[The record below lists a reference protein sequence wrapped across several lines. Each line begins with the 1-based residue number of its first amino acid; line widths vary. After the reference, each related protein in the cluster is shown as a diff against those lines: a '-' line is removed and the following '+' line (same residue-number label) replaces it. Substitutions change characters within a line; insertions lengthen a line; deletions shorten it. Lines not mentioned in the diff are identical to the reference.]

1 LFKFNILSASARCI
15 IILLHLVKTQ
25 YSAKCF
31 MNCTRKFPILLSGN
45 TLASRRPAARQAII
59 CPCPEGLDTRKTLR
73 YLPFCLVF
81 LRIQEERVPAIG
93 ISIRLLL
100 RLAAFSCS
108 IVFLPLYAQELS
120 GNQGQKRLPSH
131 SEPVRESADFA
142 LMPSARDFHVGLM
155 PAGEQGY
162 TSLRPRSD
170 FTSFDKSLRAFSPG
184 TIQRMESAFY
194 CNDTPFVDQ
203 VRLPL
208 ATFWRGRVKLVGF
221 ESDVTTANFVMGL
234 PGQGALH
241 NLSAFGGNGFLA
253 VHTPPSDQ
261 LAGIHMTFSW
271 HGSEVESGESS
282 GLHGIEHLVHAS
294 RGFLPFFSGR
304 SDSSSAALR

>member
-1 LFKFNILSASARCI
+1 
-15 IILLHLVKTQ
+15 
-25 YSAKCF
+25 
-31 MNCTRKFPILLSGN
+31 MPG
-45 TLASRRPAARQAII
+45 
-59 CPCPEGLDTRKTLR
+59 
-73 YLPFCLVF
+73 
-81 LRIQEERVPAIG
+81 IG
-93 ISIRLLL
+93 ISVRLLL
-100 RLAAFSCS
+100 RLAALSCS
-108 IVFLPLYAQELS
+108 IVLLPLCAQELDQTKA
-120 GNQGQKRLPSH
+120 G
-131 SEPVRESADFA
+131 RERNDFLITLGA
-142 LMPSARDFHVGLM
+142 HDFHVDLM
-155 PAGEQGY
+155 PTGTQSY
-162 TSLRPRSD
+162 ISLRPRSD
-170 FTSFDKSLRAFSPG
+170 SFTFEKPIWTSSAG

-208 ATFWRGRVKLVGF
+208 ATLWHGRVKLVGF

-261 LAGIHMTFSW
+261 LAGINMMFSW
-271 HGSEVESGESS
+271 HGNQAESGESS
-282 GLHGIEHLVHAS
+282 GLRGIEHLVHAS

>member
-1 LFKFNILSASARCI
+1 
-15 IILLHLVKTQ
+15 
-25 YSAKCF
+25 
-31 MNCTRKFPILLSGN
+31 MPG
-45 TLASRRPAARQAII
+45 
-59 CPCPEGLDTRKTLR
+59 
-73 YLPFCLVF
+73 
-81 LRIQEERVPAIG
+81 IG
-93 ISIRLLL
+93 ISVRLLL
-100 RLAAFSCS
+100 SLAAVSCS
-108 IVFLPLYAQELS
+108 IVFLPLSAQELA
-120 GNQGQKRLPSH
+120 GNQDQKQSHPRVARVQEPAVFSLLPGAH
-131 SEPVRESADFA
+131 DLRIDW
-142 LMPSARDFHVGLM
+142 MPGGAQSYIL
-155 PAGEQGY
+155 P
-162 TSLRPRSD
+162 RPRSD
-170 FTSFDKSLRAFSPG
+170 SATFEKPLWTSSPG

-261 LAGIHMTFSW
+261 LAGINMTFSW
-271 HGSEVESGESS
+271 HGNEAESGDNS

-294 RGFLPFFSGR
+294 RGFLPLFSGR
-304 SDSSSAALR
+304 SDSSSVALR

>member
-1 LFKFNILSASARCI
+1 
-15 IILLHLVKTQ
+15 
-25 YSAKCF
+25 
-31 MNCTRKFPILLSGN
+31 MPG
-45 TLASRRPAARQAII
+45 
-59 CPCPEGLDTRKTLR
+59 
-73 YLPFCLVF
+73 
-81 LRIQEERVPAIG
+81 IG
-93 ISIRLLL
+93 FSVRLLL
-100 RLAAFSCS
+100 RFAALSCS
-108 IVFLPLYAQELS
+108 IVLFPLCAQELQ
-120 GNQGQKRLPSH
+120 GNRNQKQLQSHTNWAQGPT
-131 SEPVRESADFA
+131 DFSLSPGA
-142 LMPSARDFHVGLM
+142 HDFRIDLMPSGT
-155 PAGEQGY
+155 QSY
-162 TSLRPRSD
+162 ISLRPRTDSTT
-170 FTSFDKSLRAFSPG
+170 FEKLLWTSSPG

-208 ATFWRGRVKLVGF
+208 ATLWHGHMKLVGF

-261 LAGIHMTFSW
+261 LAGIHLTFSW
-271 HGSEVESGESS
+271 HGNEAESGESS

>member
-1 LFKFNILSASARCI
+1 
-15 IILLHLVKTQ
+15 
-25 YSAKCF
+25 
-31 MNCTRKFPILLSGN
+31 
-45 TLASRRPAARQAII
+45 
-59 CPCPEGLDTRKTLR
+59 
-73 YLPFCLVF
+73 VF
-81 LRIQEERVPAIG
+81 LRIQEERVPGIG
-93 ISIRLLL
+93 ISVRLLL

-108 IVFLPLYAQELS
+108 IALLPLCAQELS
-120 GNQGQKRLPSH
+120 RDSDLKPLRQTIDWPQ
-131 SEPVRESADFA
+131 EPAQFIR
-142 LMPSARDFHVGLM
+142 MPDSYDLHTDWM
-155 PAGEQGY
+155 PASAQSY
-162 TSLRPRSD
+162 IYLRPRSHSITLEKPLW
-170 FTSFDKSLRAFSPG
+170 TSTPG

-208 ATFWRGRVKLVGF
+208 ATLWHGRVKLVGF

-261 LAGIHMTFSW
+261 LAGINMTFSW
-271 HGSEVESGESS
+271 RETETEYGESS

-294 RGFLPFFSGR
+294 RGILPFLSGR

>member
-1 LFKFNILSASARCI
+1 
-15 IILLHLVKTQ
+15 
-25 YSAKCF
+25 
-31 MNCTRKFPILLSGN
+31 
-45 TLASRRPAARQAII
+45 
-59 CPCPEGLDTRKTLR
+59 
-73 YLPFCLVF
+73 
-81 LRIQEERVPAIG
+81 VPG
-93 ISIRLLL
+93 IDISNRLL
-100 RLAAFSCS
+100 RLAVLCCS
-108 IVFLPLYAQELS
+108 IAFLPLCAQRMCGQELT
-120 GNQGQKRLPSH
+120 GNQNQKQAPSDTDQA
-131 SEPVRESADFA
+131 RGSADFA
-142 LMPSARDFHVGLM
+142 VASGANNFHVDLM
-155 PAGEQGY
+155 PAGERSY

-170 FTSFDKSLRAFSPG
+170 FASFDKSSKTSSPG

-208 ATFWRGRVKLVGF
+208 ATLWHGRVKLVGF

-261 LAGIHMTFSW
+261 LAGIHMTISW
-271 HGSEVESGESS
+271 HGGEADSGDSS
-282 GLHGIEHLVHAS
+282 GLHGIERLVHAS

-304 SDSSSAALR
+304 SDSSSAALP

>member
-1 LFKFNILSASARCI
+1 
-15 IILLHLVKTQ
+15 
-25 YSAKCF
+25 
-31 MNCTRKFPILLSGN
+31 MNRTLKFPIAPTVN
-45 TLASRRPAARQAII
+45 TCNRNPLR
-59 CPCPEGLDTRKTLR
+59 EGAPNSPPREVVDTRATLR
-73 YLPFCLVF
+73 YVAFSKVF
-81 LRIQEERVPAIG
+81 LRIQEEQVPGIG

-100 RLAAFSCS
+100 RLAAVSCS
-108 IVFLPLYAQELS
+108 IVLLPLCVQELCAQEFS
-120 GNQGQKRLPSH
+120 GNTDLKPLRQTIYWLQEPAQFIPMPDSH
-131 SEPVRESADFA
+131 DFRFDWMPVSAQ
-142 LMPSARDFHVGLM
+142 S
-155 PAGEQGY
+155 Y
-162 TSLRPRSD
+162 ISLRSRSD
-170 FTSFDKSLRAFSPG
+170 SITFEKPLWTSSTG

-208 ATFWRGRVKLVGF
+208 ATLWHGRVKLVGF

-271 HGSEVESGESS
+271 RGTEAESGESS
-282 GLHGIEHLVHAS
+282 GLHGIEHLVHAG
-294 RGFLPFFSGR
+294 RGFLPFLGGR
-304 SDSSSAALR
+304 PESSSAALR

>member
-1 LFKFNILSASARCI
+1 
-15 IILLHLVKTQ
+15 
-25 YSAKCF
+25 
-31 MNCTRKFPILLSGN
+31 MPG
-45 TLASRRPAARQAII
+45 
-59 CPCPEGLDTRKTLR
+59 
-73 YLPFCLVF
+73 
-81 LRIQEERVPAIG
+81 IG
-93 ISIRLLL
+93 ITVRLLL
-100 RLAAFSCS
+100 RLAVLSCS
-108 IVFLPLYAQELS
+108 IVLSPLCAQELAE
-120 GNQGQKRLPSH
+120 NQDQKPLQLQLNLIQ
-131 SEPVRESADFA
+131 EPAPFGFA
-142 LMPSARDFHVGLM
+142 PGVHYFRNSLMQTGSQSYISP
-155 PAGEQGY
+155 
-162 TSLRPRSD
+162 RPRSD
-170 FTSFDKSLRAFSPG
+170 SFLFEKPFWTSSPG
-184 TIQRMESAFY
+184 AIQRMESAFY

-261 LAGIHMTFSW
+261 LAGINMTFSW
-271 HGSEVESGESS
+271 RGNGVESGDSS
-282 GLHGIEHLVHAS
+282 GLHGFEHLVHAS

>member
-1 LFKFNILSASARCI
+1 
-15 IILLHLVKTQ
+15 
-25 YSAKCF
+25 
-31 MNCTRKFPILLSGN
+31 
-45 TLASRRPAARQAII
+45 
-59 CPCPEGLDTRKTLR
+59 
-73 YLPFCLVF
+73 
-81 LRIQEERVPAIG
+81 VPGIG
-93 ISIRLLL
+93 ISIKLLL
-100 RLAAFSCS
+100 RLAALSCS
-108 IVFLPLYAQELS
+108 IVFLPLCGQELT
-120 GNQGQKRLPSH
+120 GNQGQKQSLLH
-131 SEPVRESADFA
+131 INPVPESADFA
-142 LMPSARDFHVGLM
+142 RVPSAHDFHVDLM
-155 PAGEQGY
+155 PAGEQSY

-170 FTSFDKSLRAFSPG
+170 FTSSDKSFRTSSPG

-271 HGSEVESGESS
+271 HGTEVESGDSS
-282 GLHGIEHLVHAS
+282 GLHGIERLVHAS

-304 SDSSSAALR
+304 SDSSSAVLP

>member
-1 LFKFNILSASARCI
+1 
-15 IILLHLVKTQ
+15 
-25 YSAKCF
+25 
-31 MNCTRKFPILLSGN
+31 MPG
-45 TLASRRPAARQAII
+45 
-59 CPCPEGLDTRKTLR
+59 
-73 YLPFCLVF
+73 
-81 LRIQEERVPAIG
+81 IG
-93 ISIRLLL
+93 ISVRLLL

-108 IVFLPLYAQELS
+108 MALLPLCAQELS
-120 GNQGQKRLPSH
+120 GNSDQKPLRQTIDWLQ
-131 SEPVRESADFA
+131 EPAQFIR
-142 LMPSARDFHVGLM
+142 MPDQHIFRTDWMQASTKS
-155 PAGEQGY
+155 Y
-162 TSLRPRSD
+162 YSLRSRSD
-170 FTSFDKSLRAFSPG
+170 AVSFEKPLWNSSPG

-208 ATFWRGRVKLVGF
+208 ASLWHGRVKLVGF

-261 LAGIHMTFSW
+261 LAGINMIFSW
-271 HGSEVESGESS
+271 HGTQTESFDSS
-282 GLHGIEHLVHAS
+282 GLHGVEHLVHAS
-294 RGFLPFFSGR
+294 RGFLPFRGGR

>member
-1 LFKFNILSASARCI
+1 
-15 IILLHLVKTQ
+15 
-25 YSAKCF
+25 
-31 MNCTRKFPILLSGN
+31 
-45 TLASRRPAARQAII
+45 
-59 CPCPEGLDTRKTLR
+59 
-73 YLPFCLVF
+73 
-81 LRIQEERVPAIG
+81 VPRLG
-93 ISIRLLL
+93 ISILRLLMFAGL
-100 RLAAFSCS
+100 SCLILPLHAQETTTNQDQRLAHLRMNLVQDQV
-108 IVFLPLYAQELS
+108 IS
-120 GNQGQKRLPSH
+120 GPI
-131 SEPVRESADFA
+131 A
-142 LMPSARDFHVGLM
+142 LQYSFGLM
-155 PAGEQGY
+155 PASAQSY
-162 TSLRPRSD
+162 IFLRPRSD
-170 FTSFDKSLRAFSPG
+170 AFSFERPVWTSSPG

-208 ATFWRGRVKLVGF
+208 ATFWGGRVKFIGF

-271 HGSEVESGESS
+271 HGGEAEYGDSS
-282 GLHGIEHLVHAS
+282 GLHGIEHLVRAS
-294 RGFLPFFSGR
+294 RGFLPFLSGR

>member
-1 LFKFNILSASARCI
+1 
-15 IILLHLVKTQ
+15 V
-25 YSAKCF
+25 
-31 MNCTRKFPILLSGN
+31 TRIG
-45 TLASRRPAARQAII
+45 
-59 CPCPEGLDTRKTLR
+59 
-73 YLPFCLVF
+73 
-81 LRIQEERVPAIG
+81 VPV
-93 ISIRLLL
+93 RLLL
-100 RLAAFSCS
+100 RLAALSCS
-108 IVFLPLYAQELS
+108 IVLLPLCAQELT
-120 GNQGQKRLPSH
+120 GNQDQRPLHRQLNSVQ
-131 SEPVRESADFA
+131 EPAQFVFA
-142 LMPSARDFHVGLM
+142 PGAHNFHTDLM
-155 PAGEQGY
+155 PANSQGY
-162 TSLRPRSD
+162 SSPRPRSD
-170 FTSFDKSLRAFSPG
+170 SLAFEKPFWASSPG

-261 LAGIHMTFSW
+261 LAGIHMTISW

-282 GLHGIEHLVHAS
+282 GLRGVEHLVHAS

-304 SDSSSAALR
+304 SDSSSVALR

>member
-1 LFKFNILSASARCI
+1 MPSGAQSYISPRPSTDSAS
-15 IILLHLVKTQ
+15 
-25 YSAKCF
+25 F
-31 MNCTRKFPILLSGN
+31 
-45 TLASRRPAARQAII
+45 
-59 CPCPEGLDTRKTLR
+59 
-73 YLPFCLVF
+73 
-81 LRIQEERVPAIG
+81 ERTPW
-93 ISIRLLL
+93 
-100 RLAAFSCS
+100 
-108 IVFLPLYAQELS
+108 
-120 GNQGQKRLPSH
+120 
-131 SEPVRESADFA
+131 
-142 LMPSARDFHVGLM
+142 
-155 PAGEQGY
+155 
-162 TSLRPRSD
+162 TSY
-170 FTSFDKSLRAFSPG
+170 PG

-271 HGSEVESGESS
+271 HGNEVESGESS